1 MSTSQAEPVMCPTW
15 QERWKQSG
23 CESMKTLNRA
33 TVADSC
39 GHRPRYAA
47 RRAFSA
53 AAVHPTSCEFC
64 QSLVDMVMISMGSTS
79 MRASVRAPAEPPA
92 PVSMCHTLS
101 VLITLSRMVCP
112 VTTARTP
119 SIVPNTGIPSCSARR
134 ASARARAVLFSAS
147 HIVSVSPAASC
158 VTIASQFRVGWT
170 CVHQPDGAGRGAYC
184 HRERHGVEHGL
195 PSRPLLAGDV
205 AGEPRMHGE
214 WAPVVGIVFDF
225 LHPLKQHLLVIAS
238 HAQRDA
244 PAFHPG
250 DRVDASWSAVDE
262 VTEGE
267 ETVAPGEEPDA
278 REHRLERVELAVH
291 VADHE
296 ITASGRIG
304 SHAGE

>member
-1 MSTSQAEPVMCPTW
+1 
-15 QERWKQSG
+15 
-23 CESMKTLNRA
+23 
-33 TVADSC
+33 
-39 GHRPRYAA
+39 
-47 RRAFSA
+47 
-53 AAVHPTSCEFC
+53 
-64 QSLVDMVMISMGSTS
+64 MISMGSTS

-170 CVHQPDGAGRGAYC
+170 CVHQPDGAGRGADC

-250 DRVDASWSAVDE
+250 EGVDASWSAVDQ
-262 VTEGE
+262 
-267 ETVAPGEEPDA
+267 VAQCEQAVVLWREADPGKQGIEC
-278 REHRLERVELAVH
+278 RELSVDVS
-291 VADHE
+291 DHE

-304 SHAGE
+304 FHAGERTLRLLPSGHPCALVVPRVAGDAIDAQDAVS